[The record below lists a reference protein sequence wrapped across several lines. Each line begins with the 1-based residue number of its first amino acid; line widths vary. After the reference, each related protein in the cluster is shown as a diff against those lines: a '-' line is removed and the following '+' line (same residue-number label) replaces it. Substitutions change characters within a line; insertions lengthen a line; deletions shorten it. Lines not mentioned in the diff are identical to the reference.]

1 MLSLFFVDQLGAG
14 TTQELTGEEGHHA
27 VVVMR
32 LSVGEAIKIADGTGN
47 WVSGTVTE
55 VGKKSLKIDVAQ
67 RGSAQVG
74 KPELI
79 VVQAV
84 TKSDRTKEMLELLTV
99 AGADQIIPWQ
109 AERCISKWQSDS
121 ASKWQILIK
130 EAAKQA
136 RRVKLPVLAGEVST
150 NQLVKLFKATDKV
163 VVMHEGAITGVSQL
177 NLSKVSE
184 HEIERIILIIG
195 PEGGI
200 SDAEISQLESAG
212 AVTARMGE
220 LVLRSAH
227 AGFAALAAIQT
238 SIGRW

>member
-1 MLSLFFVDQLGAG
+1 MLSLFFVDQLGTG
-14 TTQELTGEEGHHA
+14 TTQDLTGDEGHHA
-27 VVVMR
+27 VAVMR
-32 LSVGEAIKIADGTGN
+32 LAVGEQIKIADGEGN
-47 WVSGTVTE
+47 WVSGTITE

-67 RGSAQVG
+67 RGVAQSG

-121 ASKWQILIK
+121 ASKWLVLIK

-136 RRVKLPVLAGEVST
+136 RRVKLPVLADEVST
-150 NQLVKLFKATDKV
+150 NQLVKLFKTTDKV
-163 VVMHEGAITGVSQL
+163 VVLHEGASTGISQF
-177 NLSKVSE
+177 NLSKDA
-184 HEIERIILIIG
+184 ERIILIVG

-212 AVTARMGE
+212 AATARMGE

-227 AGFAALAAIQT
+227 AGFAALSAIQT

>member
-1 MLSLFFVDQLGAG
+1 MLSLFFVDQLSAG
-14 TTQELTGEEGHHA
+14 NTQELTGDEGHHA
-27 VVVMR
+27 VAVMR
-32 LSVGEAIKIADGTGN
+32 LNIGEQIKIADGAGN
-47 WVSGTVTE
+47 WVSGTITE

-67 RGSAQVG
+67 RGSAQAG

-121 ASKWQILIK
+121 ASKWLVMIK

-136 RRVKLPVLAGEVST
+136 RRVKLPVLADEVST
-150 NQLVKLFKATDKV
+150 NQLVKLFNPSDKV
-163 VVMHEGAITGVSQL
+163 VILHESASNGISQI
-177 NLSKVSE
+177 NFSNESKK
-184 HEIERIILIIG
+184 IFIIIG

-200 SDAEISQLESAG
+200 SDSEIKQLEAAG
-212 AVTARMGE
+212 AVTARMGD

-227 AGFAALAAIQT
+227 AGFAALSAIQT